1 MNTWNP
7 DTIVQTLTDGI
18 GKAVDTAMQNAITTL
33 KSGGHPAFTPPVAN
47 GDDPRSGFTNM
58 GEFALAVRTASHHGG
73 RLDDRLTRLMSK
85 APTGMG
91 NQVGSDGGFLV
102 PPEFSSKIMQR
113 IYANNSLLGMTDTY
127 TISGNTL
134 TFPRNNESSRANGSR
149 HGGVRGYWM
158 EEGDQITASKP
169 GFGRLQ
175 LNLHKI
181 AVLVYVT
188 DELLSD
194 VSGFALDQYLTRVG
208 SDEIN
213 FLIGD
218 AIIRGSGAG
227 QPLGILNA
235 PCTVS
240 VAKETSQTAATI
252 RTENVVKMWTRLF
265 APCRSRAVWFHNQ
278 DIESQLFTM
287 SLDVGTGGQVTYLP
301 PGGLSERPYATLM
314 GRPLIPVEWCPTLGT
329 VGDIILADLSQYVTI
344 TKGMV
349 ETAMSMHLRFDYDE
363 MAFRLIF
370 RLDGQ
375 PWWASA
381 LTPYLGSNTQSC
393 FITLATRA

>member
-1 MNTWNP
+1 MTP
-7 DTIVQTLTDGI
+7 EAMIQTISETI
-18 GKAVDTAMQNAITTL
+18 GKAVDSALASA
-33 KSGGHPAFTPPVAN
+33 KGGGGGGAPFVPPGDVRFGFAN
-47 GDDPRSGFTNM
+47 L
-58 GEFALAVRTASHHGG
+58 GEFALAVKTASHHGG
-73 RLDDRLTRLMSK
+73 RLDDRLSQLVAK

-102 PPEFSSKIMQR
+102 PPEFSSKILQR
-113 IYANNSLLGMTDTY
+113 VYANNSILGMTDQY
-127 TISGNTL
+127 TVAGNTL

-158 EEGDQITASKP
+158 EEGDQIAASKP

-181 AVLVYVT
+181 AVLIYVT
-188 DELLSD
+188 DELMTD
-194 VSGFALDQYLTRVG
+194 TSGFALDQYLTRVG

-213 FLIGD
+213 FLVGD
-218 AIIRGSGAG
+218 AIIRGAGAG

-240 VAKETSQTAATI
+240 VAKESGQAAATLVG
-252 RTENVVKMWTRLF
+252 ENVLKMWARLF
-265 APCRSRAVWFHNQ
+265 APCRPKAVWFHNQ
-278 DIESQLFTM
+278 DVEQQLFQMTLG
-287 SLDVGTGGQVTYLP
+287 SAAEVSYLP
-301 PGGLSERPYATLM
+301 PGGLSDRPYATLM
-314 GRPLIPVEWCPTLGT
+314 GRPLVPVEWCPTLGT

-344 TKGMV
+344 SKGVV
-349 ETAMSMHLRFDYDE
+349 ESAVSMHLRFDYDE

-370 RLDGQ
+370 RMDGQ

-381 LTPYLGSNTQSC
+381 LTPFQGSNTQSC
-393 FITLATRA
+393 FVTLATRS